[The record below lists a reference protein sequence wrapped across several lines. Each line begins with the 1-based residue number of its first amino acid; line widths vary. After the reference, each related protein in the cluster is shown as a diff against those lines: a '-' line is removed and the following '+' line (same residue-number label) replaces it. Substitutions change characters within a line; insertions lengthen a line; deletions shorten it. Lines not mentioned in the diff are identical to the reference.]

1 MEENQRSIEN
11 IVSARSLMNFIPLQ
25 MTLEA
30 AIELNV
36 FSIIAK
42 SGPTGSHL
50 TAKEIAS
57 QIPTS
62 NPNSARNLDRIL
74 RMLAV
79 HSLLSTSLKPSADNE
94 ALQDRAYGLTKETL
108 CLVPD
113 ENGVSLAPLIS
124 FNCELDIVKSL
135 SMLKDSVLEPE
146 IVPFHKAHGTT
157 IVEYM
162 STKAELSQL
171 FNKSMAESSNLNF
184 DEVLKVYKGFE
195 EVKEL
200 MDVGGGIGKTIWKVV
215 SKHPHIHGIN
225 FDLPNV
231 VAQAPPY
238 QGVNHIGGNMFETIP
253 NAQSIMLKWVL
264 HNWEDDRCKK
274 LLKSCWEALPKN
286 GKVIVVEFTIPEV
299 LENTKAVLNIV
310 TLDISMMAL
319 PGGRERTTAEFD
331 NLAKSVGFVETKIF
345 PIAQGICVMEFLKTE
360 EA

>member
-57 QIPTS
+57 QIPTL

-157 IVEYM
+157 IFEYM

-215 SKHPHIHGIN
+215 SKYPHIHGIN

-238 QGVNHIGGNMFETIP
+238 QG
-253 NAQSIMLKWVL
+253 
-264 HNWEDDRCKK
+264 
-274 LLKSCWEALPKN
+274 
-286 GKVIVVEFTIPEV
+286 
-299 LENTKAVLNIV
+299 
-310 TLDISMMAL
+310 
-319 PGGRERTTAEFD
+319 
-331 NLAKSVGFVETKIF
+331 
-345 PIAQGICVMEFLKTE
+345 
-360 EA
+360 